1 MRTYDEL
8 ADLATMCARQSHV
21 TTSQRVAAEL
31 WRMAREYQKEAAR
44 LDPDRLP
51 DIGEPPSRVQ

>member
-8 ADLATMCARQSHV
+8 VELATICMRQSRV
-21 TTSQRVAAEL
+21 TTSQRVAVEL

-44 LDPDRLP
+44 LDGGRLP
-51 DIGEPPSRVQ
+51 DIGDPPSAVE